1 MVETY
6 KERIEELKNE
16 ILSIGSKLTDMI
28 SGCSE
33 DEILSIELKYDT
45 SLPASY
51 REFLRAFGKCNK
63 RIFNDFEF
71 SYPYPLE
78 LTQDIIFE
86 ELALAQDGYIP
97 PKNIPSDIFV
107 IGSCYLQDFWFILT
121 DDKSE
126 ESAIYYATIFQS
138 DNDEFEYS
146 KSFNSIWEFMKD
158 FIRNLRELQ
167 RKHNLFS

>member
-1 MVETY
+1 MVA
-6 KERIEELKNE
+6 
-16 ILSIGSKLTDMI
+16 
-28 SGCSE
+28 GCSE
-33 DEILSIELKYDT
+33 GEILNIELKSDI

-51 REFLRAFGKCNK
+51 REFLSAFGKCNK

-71 SYPYPLE
+71 SYPYSLE

-86 ELALAQDGYIP
+86 ELTLAQDGYVP

-126 ESAIYYATIFQS
+126 ESAIYYATILQYND
-138 DNDEFEYS
+138 DNEFEYS

>member
-1 MVETY
+1 MVDTY
-6 KERIEELKNE
+6 KERIEELNNE

-28 SGCSE
+28 AECSE
-33 DEILSIELKYDT
+33 DEILSIELKYDI
-45 SLPASY
+45 SLPISY

-86 ELALAQDGYIP
+86 ELALVQDGYIP

-107 IGSCYLQDFWFILT
+107 IGSCYQDFWFILT
-121 DDKSE
+121 NDKSE
-126 ESAIYYATIFQS
+126 ESAIYYATIFQP
-138 DNDEFEYS
+138 DDDEFEYS

-158 FIRNLRELQ
+158 FIRNLHELQ